1 MYYTALISMVL
12 VLFLFLKDKKLL
24 TKSDIQKRS
33 NRYNIDEI
41 EKRQK
46 HIKENIKC
54 MFYTDNINIE
64 EIDKE
69 YVLMYREDVALSDEL
84 LDDIYLNYIIQREN
98 PCVFSGRY
106 IVDERVNVKNK
117 FKIKEKVKGFLYSN
131 LLNYICIFDKDNID
145 NYFIIILKKEEL
157 ESLFNKKISLKD
169 VKSFDSEKIC
179 INIKYGTKNERRDI
193 VEKYLY
199 GIRNMSIKTTVRIG
213 LFIFT
218 ASTVTVNLLNNIIN
232 LEKNIYAV
240 LVSVFMYYCYSIV
253 TRYIFKSVGKLRYI
267 APYLFPVYVISYII
281 TYIYIVIDKKH
292 IS

>member
-24 TKSDIQKRS
+24 SKEYIQKRS
-33 NRYNIDEI
+33 HKYDIEEI

-46 HIKENIKC
+46 YIKENIEC
-54 MFYTDNINIE
+54 MFYTDNIDINSI
-64 EIDKE
+64 KE
-69 YVLMYREDVALSDEL
+69 KYVLLYREDVVLCDEL
-84 LDDIYLNYIIQREN
+84 LEEIYLNYIIQKEK
-98 PCVFSGRY
+98 PCAFSGRY
-106 IVDERVNVKNK
+106 NVDESIKAKNK
-117 FKIKEKVKGFLYSN
+117 FKEKLKGFLYSN

-145 NYFIIILKKEEL
+145 NYFIIILKKEEI
-157 ESLFNKKISLKD
+157 ESLFNKQIPLKN

-179 INIKYGTKNERRDI
+179 ININYKTQEERRD
-193 VEKYLY
+193 VFEKYLY
-199 GIRNMSIKTTVRIG
+199 SIRNMSMKTTVRIG

-218 ASTVTVNLLNNIIN
+218 AGTVTVNLINNIIN
-232 LEKNIYAV
+232 LEKNIYLS
-240 LVSVFMYYCYSIV
+240 LVSIFMYYCYSKI

-267 APYLFPVYVISYII
+267 APYLFPLYVISYII